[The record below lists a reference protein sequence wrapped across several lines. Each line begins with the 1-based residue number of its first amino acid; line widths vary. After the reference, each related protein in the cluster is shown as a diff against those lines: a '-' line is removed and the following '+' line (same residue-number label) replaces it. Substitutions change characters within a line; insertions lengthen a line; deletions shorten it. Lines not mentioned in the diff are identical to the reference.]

1 MQKFFIVSKLGIYA
15 VSQTLMKS
23 HWRFQRPGG
32 MPVSSWLFCSTNKHT
47 WISTIILYTK
57 LTTVFPIE
65 NFQLNH
71 ALAPWNRS
79 DQLLFYTELCPEGLA
94 MEDLPKPM
102 LCREAAPTSLPITP
116 MSALRIFPDPGDN
129 NELIFIII
137 PPWVAVHSSQPY
149 ASLRYMG
156 LMSEKRSILKLSLL
170 QICSSFPLYSVRSH
184 IVRSGKMKSFE
195 EGRGTDDSRVIITS
209 KQAAQGLLQL
219 HAHHWS
225 RGHHKRCSCECYST

>member
-57 LTTVFPIE
+57 LTTMFPIE

-170 QICSSFPLYSVRSH
+170 QICSSFPLYSVWVH
-184 IVRSGKMKSFE
+184 IVRS
-195 EGRGTDDSRVIITS
+195 R
-209 KQAAQGLLQL
+209 
-219 HAHHWS
+219 
-225 RGHHKRCSCECYST
+225 